1 MFLSVLHTSFNTPAL
16 NCPLSAL
23 GYSNFLHF
31 IPILSVKWALC
42 VEYSMSF
49 GVCHYHR
56 HWKGTCNLQK
66 YNPFVP
72 ATSYWH
78 FIISSEFHFHFKMI
92 RSSIENEWI
101 WISLHI
107 DYKIRSLSW
116 FNVFSYWF
124 NKNYQF
130 IYLGTYNRGHRDLLD
145 GRLRGQYVTIW
156 KTFWKIL
163 LIRISQ

>member
-1 MFLSVLHTSFNTPAL
+1 MVDKNNPLMKDQSPILIFKKIYSKWGQMFLSVLHTSFNTPAL
-16 NCPLSAL
+16 NCPLCAL

-78 FIISSEFHFHFKMI
+78 FMISSEFHFHFKMI
-92 RSSIENEWI
+92 RSPTGYTNANLYTSFC
-101 WISLHI
+101 S
-107 DYKIRSLSW
+107 
-116 FNVFSYWF
+116 
-124 NKNYQF
+124 
-130 IYLGTYNRGHRDLLD
+130 GG
-145 GRLRGQYVTIW
+145 
-156 KTFWKIL
+156 
-163 LIRISQ
+163 

>member
-1 MFLSVLHTSFNTPAL
+1 MTVSKVLKVLKIWKNVSFIIHRKVHSPILTFQKICSKQGQMFLSVLHTSFNTPAL

-72 ATSYWH
+72 ATSYWQ
-78 FIISSEFHFHFKMI
+78 FMISSEFHFTMI
-92 RSSIENEWI
+92 RSPLEWKNLNRI
-101 WISLHI
+101 WIQ
-107 DYKIRSLSW
+107 
-116 FNVFSYWF
+116 V
-124 NKNYQF
+124 
-130 IYLGTYNRGHRDLLD
+130 
-145 GRLRGQYVTIW
+145 
-156 KTFWKIL
+156 
-163 LIRISQ
+163 

>member
-1 MFLSVLHTSFNTPAL
+1 MWN
-16 NCPLSAL
+16 
-23 GYSNFLHF
+23 
-31 IPILSVKWALC
+31 ILCHL
-42 VEYSMSF
+42 
-49 GVCHYHR
+49 GVCSHYHR

-78 FIISSEFHFHFKMI
+78 FMISSEFHFHFKMI

-107 DYKIRSLSW
+107 DYNIRSLSW
-116 FNVFSYWF
+116 LNVFSYWF

-130 IYLGTYNRGHRDLLD
+130 ICLGTYNRGHRDLLVKRAICNYVFEKLTFLENSFKGAFNNYVD
-145 GRLRGQYVTIW
+145 KKGGRGVSKKSTLVYPCFLRWHVTSYSNRW
-156 KTFWKIL
+156 
-163 LIRISQ
+163 

>member
-16 NCPLSAL
+16 NCPLCAL

-72 ATSYWH
+72 AT
-78 FIISSEFHFHFKMI
+78 FILTLHDFK
-92 RSSIENEWI
+92 
-101 WISLHI
+101 WISYSFQNDKIACRMKEFESTLNSGLSILISVWIFQKSTVCILTSYILH
-107 DYKIRSLSW
+107 R
-116 FNVFSYWF
+116 
-124 NKNYQF
+124 
-130 IYLGTYNRGHRDLLD
+130 
-145 GRLRGQYVTIW
+145 
-156 KTFWKIL
+156 
-163 LIRISQ
+163 

>member
-16 NCPLSAL
+16 NCPPLCAL

-49 GVCHYHR
+49 GVCSHYHR

-78 FIISSEFHFHFKMI
+78 FMISSEFQFHFKMI
-92 RSSIENEWI
+92 RSSVQNEWI
-101 WISLHI
+101 WIDLYWLYIQEPTHLNFGLNVLISSQIGWAKMNSL
-107 DYKIRSLSW
+107 Y
-116 FNVFSYWF
+116 
-124 NKNYQF
+124 
-130 IYLGTYNRGHRDLLD
+130 LLD
-145 GRLRGQYVTIW
+145 LV
-156 KTFWKIL
+156 FMV
-163 LIRISQ
+163 